1 MQPPESL
8 MFSVPHCPPF
18 HSWNKRDFWDCGKNS
33 MPTELTL
40 RWDAHHS
47 FLLPQGPAA
56 NVSNEEEVG
65 IWSEQQNKHMIWT
78 VSLPY
83 TSSWSEKFYL
93 SKGKNKIHLRD
104 HLGNSLS
111 PSCFAPQLL
120 TCPHQLPIPPTRR
133 WKTLSI
139 KCLCTRWGQILLQWS
154 HHIFWTQT
162 LQWCQGKEPQARGS
176 QG

>member
-40 RWDAHHS
+40 GWDAHHS

-93 SKGKNKIHLRD
+93 SKGKKQNTSERSFGKFSVSFMFRSTAV
-104 HLGNSLS
+104 NLS
-111 PSCFAPQLL
+111 TSTPN
-120 TCPHQLPIPPTRR
+120 PPYKKVKNAEYKVFMHPMGSDTSAMI
-133 WKTLSI
+133 T
-139 KCLCTRWGQILLQWS
+139 S
-154 HHIFWTQT
+154 HFLDTNPPVMS
-162 LQWCQGKEPQARGS
+162 G
-176 QG
+176 